1 MCERFPAG
9 RCALNLKKAI
19 RIEGARTHNLK
30 GISCRFP
37 ARKISV
43 VTGVSGSGKSSLV
56 FDTLYAEG
64 QRRYVQSLSTYA
76 RLFLEQMDRPD
87 VDRISDIP
95 PAIALE
101 QKNSIKNARSTVGTI
116 TEVHDYLRLLMT
128 HAGLVSCTACRGTVG
143 SDDVGAV
150 VSTLLDTAAGQRV
163 AICAEIRTGG
173 IESEEIAAVLAK
185 QGWSRIVVG
194 DEVVSIDD
202 IGATS
207 IPAKAVEVVVDRLSV
222 TEDRRTRL
230 AEAIEK
236 GFEMGDGRLR
246 VLAAEAGGAGGLPVV
261 FDRRFHCRDC
271 GKEFPRPTPHLFSFN
286 SPLGACPECEG
297 FGRIVDINMDKVIPN
312 KRLSLRDGAI
322 APWSTPAYSDF
333 QLDFLAAAERLG
345 YSTELPYSQLGE
357 EAQAWIL
364 EGDRENPG
372 ITGFFEWLESRRYKT
387 HVRILLARYRSYRT
401 CPSCKGSRLTD
412 EALAVRIG
420 RRNIADLAATSI
432 ADLAKALPRLK
443 LDADTKERTR
453 SVVRELKN
461 RLGYLV
467 EVGLG
472 YLTLDRQAR
481 TLSGGEAQRIHLAA
495 ALGSSLTDTLYAL
508 DEPTVGLHPRDGKR
522 LLKVLKRL
530 TRMGNTVVVVE
541 HDPTIIEGA
550 DHVID
555 LGPAGGTKGGEVLY
569 EGRPAGLAAG
579 DTPTG
584 RLLLI
589 RALHRQKRSDG
600 NGNGESL
607 TLHGARAN
615 NLDID
620 ELEIPLG
627 RLVCVTGVSG
637 SGKSTLVEKV
647 IHENYLRQRGE
658 GGHEAGHCDSI
669 EGFEKI
675 EDMLLMNQAP
685 LGRSV
690 RSNPATYLKC
700 YDDIRRLFASTTE
713 ARRAKTGAGAFSFN
727 TVGGRCEHCQGTG
740 NVTLEMHFM
749 ADIDVT
755 CDECGGRRFKKEILG
770 IRYHDLN
777 INDVL
782 ALTIDE
788 AARFFADRA
797 ALANKLA
804 CLTSV
809 GLGYL
814 SLGQSTASLSGG
826 EAQRLKLASFLV
838 EESSEG
844 RSMFIFDE
852 PTTGLHLQ
860 DVHTLI
866 SVFDGLVARGHSVL
880 VIEHH
885 TDFISHADHIVDL
898 GPEGGDGGGR
908 VVVEGPPLAV
918 AECAGSY
925 TGREL
930 RGLLGIEPDAESG
943 P

>member
-1 MCERFPAG
+1 MNRQPAK
-9 RCALNLKKAI
+9 NLKKAI

-87 VDRISDIP
+87 VERISDIP

-128 HAGLVSCTACRGTVG
+128 HAGTVSCTSCRGPVA
-143 SDDVGAV
+143 SDDIGQAV
-150 VSTLLDTAAGQRV
+150 TRLLDTAPGARIAV
-163 AICAEIRTGG
+163 CAEIPTGG
-173 IESEEIAAVLAK
+173 IGTEEVAQVLVK
-185 QGWSRIVVG
+185 QGWVRIVVG
-194 DEVVSIDD
+194 KEIVSLED
-202 IGATS
+202 IEPAR
-207 IPAKAVEVVVDRLSV
+207 IPKKAVEVVVDRLSV
-222 TEDRRTRL
+222 SDDRRTRL
-230 AEAIEK
+230 AEAVEK
-236 GFEMGDGRLR
+236 GFSMGDGRVR
-246 VLAAEAGGAGGLPVV
+246 VMSADGDSKDPLPLV
-261 FDRRFHCRDC
+261 FDRRFHCLDC
-271 GKEFPRPTPHLFSFN
+271 GKESPKPTPHLFSFN

-297 FGRIVDINMDKVIPN
+297 FGRIVNINMDKVIPN

-333 QLDFLAAAERLG
+333 QTDFLAAAERLG
-345 YSTELPYSQLGE
+345 YSTELPYSQLGD

-364 EGDRENPG
+364 KGDRENSG
-372 ITGFFEWLESRRYKT
+372 ITGFFEWLDSRRYKT

-401 CPSCKGSRLTD
+401 CPKCKGSRLTA

-420 RRNIADLAATSI
+420 RRSIADLAAMSI

-443 LDADTKERTR
+443 LAGDAKERTR
-453 SVVRELKN
+453 SVLRELKN

-472 YLTLDRQAR
+472 YITLDRQAR
-481 TLSGGEAQRIHLAA
+481 TLSGGEAQRIHLAS

-530 TRMGNTVVVVE
+530 TKMGNTVVVVE

-550 DHVID
+550 DHAID
-555 LGPAGGTKGGEVLY
+555 LGPGGGTKGGEILY
-569 EGRPAGLAAG
+569 EGRPAGLKESK
-579 DTPTG
+579 TTTG

-589 RALHRQKRSDG
+589 RALHRQKRSDTG
-600 NGNGESL
+600 NGSGSL
-607 TLHGARAN
+607 VLRGARAN

-620 ELEIPLG
+620 SLEIPLG

-637 SGKSTLVEKV
+637 SGKSTLVEKI
-647 IHENYLRQRGE
+647 IHENFLKDRGE

-669 EGFEKI
+669 EGFDKI
-675 EDMLLMNQAP
+675 EDILLMSQAP
-685 LGRSV
+685 LGRSM
-690 RSNPATYLKC
+690 RSNPATYLKF
-700 YDDIRRLFASTTE
+700 YDDIRKLFAATPA
-713 ARRAKTGAGAFSFN
+713 ARRTKTTAGAFSFN
-727 TVGGRCEHCQGTG
+727 TVGGRCERCQGTG
-740 NVTLEMHFM
+740 SVTLEMHFM

-755 CDECGGRRFKKEILG
+755 CDECGGRRFKKAILD
-770 IRYHDLN
+770 ILYHDRN

-788 AARFFADRA
+788 ARHFFADRA
-797 ALANKLA
+797 AVANKIE

-826 EAQRLKLASFLV
+826 EAQRLKLASFLA
-838 EESSEG
+838 EESNQG
-844 RSMFIFDE
+844 HSMFIFDE
-852 PTTGLHLQ
+852 PTTGLHLD

-866 SVFDGLVARGHSVL
+866 SVFDGLVERGHSVL

-918 AECAGSY
+918 AECESSH
-925 TGREL
+925 TGHEL
-930 RGLLGIEPDAESG
+930 KELLGLGTDGGDSV
-943 P
+943 